1 MFCTSKFKLTKYDEQ
16 NSEPSSL
23 PRFYAA
29 IKQNKKSSVAEKISM
44 ITIINQ
50 IKIELFAIFCTIRKM
65 DDVWYEMSSMKPC
78 SPAVLF

>member
-23 PRFYAA
+23 PRFYA

-50 IKIELFAIFCTIRKM
+50 IKIKLFAIFCTIRKM
-65 DDVWYEMSSMKPC
+65 DAVWYEMSSMKPC